1 MDMDPADQIVR
12 FFNAGHPCVRIATT
26 EEHEASQAAIA
37 AAMTLELPV
46 FTWTASQGVRP
57 GIVADSPSVADTTN
71 EGAALVHLATHET
84 PHVFVLYDMIPHA
97 RSDPRVMRALRELIH
112 KAERL
117 RSLVVLVDHET
128 EPPPILKAHA
138 AVVEL
143 PLPDREAIESVIK
156 STLRTIHRDLKTK
169 GLAIA
174 ADIARSDFNTIVR
187 NLQGLTRRQIARI
200 VQDVVADDRK
210 IDAADLNRILTLKRN
225 TLRGVGVLEA
235 IEAPVNLDEIG
246 GLTRLKS
253 WLASRE
259 PTLRDDAHLHGLR
272 PPRGV
277 LLLGVQGA
285 GKSLAAKAIAT
296 AWNRPILRLDAGA
309 LFDKYVGESEAK
321 LRAALRQ
328 AEMMAPVVLWID
340 EIEKAFAAAGSASID
355 GGLSRRMFGSL
366 LTWMQEHRS
375 SVFLA
380 ATANDIESL
389 PPELLRKGRFDE
401 IFFVDLPGTDARK
414 DIFRIHLAKRN
425 KDTSSF
431 DMTALAAAS
440 EGFSGAEI
448 EQAIVSAIT
457 ESFAVNRA
465 LTTEVLIH
473 TIRNSPPLSVTMAE
487 KMRNLRTWAEGRCV
501 PAD

>member
-1 MDMDPADQIVR
+1 
-12 FFNAGHPCVRIATT
+12 
-26 EEHEASQAAIA
+26 
-37 AAMTLELPV
+37 
-46 FTWTASQGVRP
+46 
-57 GIVADSPSVADTTN
+57 
-71 EGAALVHLATHET
+71 
-84 PHVFVLYDMIPHA
+84 
-97 RSDPRVMRALRELIH
+97 
-112 KAERL
+112 
-117 RSLVVLVDHET
+117 
-128 EPPPILKAHA
+128 LKAHA
-138 AVVEL
+138 ALVEL
-143 PLPDREAIESVIK
+143 PLPDRDAIESVIK
-156 STLRTIHRDLKTK
+156 STLRSIHRNLKSK
-169 GLAIA
+169 GLSIDAEIG
-174 ADIARSDFNTIVR
+174 RSDFNTIVR
-187 NLQGLTRRQIARI
+187 NLQGLSRRQIARI
-200 VQDVVADDRK
+200 VHDVVADDRK
-210 IDAADLNRILTLKRN
+210 MDASDLNRILTLKRN
-225 TLRGVGVLEA
+225 LLRGVGVLEA

-272 PPRGV
+272 APRGV

-340 EIEKAFAAAGSASID
+340 EIEKAFASAGSSSID

-366 LTWMQEHRS
+366 LTWMQEHRAP
-375 SVFLA
+375 VFLA

-401 IFFVDLPGTDARK
+401 IFFVDLPQKEARK
-414 DIFRIHLAKRN
+414 EIFRIHLAKRN
-425 KDTSSF
+425 QDMSTIDSS
-431 DMTALAAAS
+431 ALAEAS

-457 ESFAVNRA
+457 ESFAANRK
-465 LTTEVLIH
+465 LTTEVLVH
-473 TIRNSPPLSVTMAE
+473 VLRNSPPLSVTMAE
-487 KMRNLRTWAEGRCV
+487 KMRTLRQWAEGRCV